1 MSYIVFKCI
10 DNVNMGLRLLL
21 NNRIFEVKIY
31 KYVIEMKEKIN
42 MRLTQS
48 YATLTRPNNSFFKT
62 EVC

>member
-1 MSYIVFKCI
+1 
-10 DNVNMGLRLLL
+10 MGLRLLL